1 MLRIHLLHIPRA
13 RTPVRQPG
21 PGLVRDEV
29 REEVSQNSEQRQ
41 TRDAVRRQNPRS
53 TAFMFPDGRGG
64 RRGLVINRRRN
75 DRGPIFHAK
84 TSSGKIVAQ
93 VRYASRLPRVMARQD
108 YLGRILP
115 RIHAVG
121 RENCD
126 WNHSINMQ
134 IYFHN
139 RNMPRRSAFRLALES
154 NSATVLRTVNQL
166 LDPLSILPCTSG
178 LHGIMTRVPFSTYA

>member
-1 MLRIHLLHIPRA
+1 MLRIHLLRVPRA

-21 PGLVRDEV
+21 PGLMSDEV
-29 REEVSQNSEQRQ
+29 REEVSQNSEERQ
-41 TRDAVRRQNPRS
+41 TRDAVRCQNPRS

-64 RRGLVINRRRN
+64 SRGLVTSRRN

-93 VRYASRLPRVMARQD
+93 VRYASRLPRIMARQD

-126 WNHSINMQ
+126 WNHSIYMQ

-139 RNMPRRSAFRLALES
+139 RNIRANLPFRLPS
-154 NSATVLRTVNQL
+154 SPTQQL
-166 LDPLSILPCTSG
+166 LSV
-178 LHGIMTRVPFSTYA
+178 R